1 MADDLGADLG
11 ARAWAAALDL
21 VGVRFRLHGRDV
33 ATGLDC
39 VGLVAAAY
47 RVAGFMP
54 ATVPDRYRLAGP
66 AAAVAQDWLLA
77 SGLRPVR
84 DAVRPGDV
92 ALLDMG
98 GVDRGGARGRAQLHL
113 MLLAPD
119 AAIHAHAGLRR
130 VVVMPGSA
138 PGTLL
143 GRWRV
148 VSLNGE

>member
-1 MADDLGADLG
+1 M
-11 ARAWAAALDL
+11 
-21 VGVRFRLHGRDV
+21 
-33 ATGLDC
+33 
-39 VGLVAAAY
+39 GLVAAAY
-47 RVAGFMP
+47 RAAGFVP
-54 ATVPDRYRLAGP
+54 AAVPDRYRLAGP
-66 AAAVAQDWLLA
+66 AAAVARDWLLA
-77 SGLRPVR
+77 SGLRPVG

-98 GVDRGGARGRAQLHL
+98 GVDIGCARGRAQLHL

-130 VVVMPGSA
+130 VVVMPGPA

-143 GRWRV
+143 GRWRI